1 MEVAFDDGSQILDKR
16 FDLALCQCQLIQI
29 YQPWNLALGPRAAGW
44 KYLLE
49 FIEFLKNYG
58 SFKWQGNLFLR
69 EKWFYNVLWVLQL
82 QFYNYNATPNSIPPR
97 SWNLPDGSVNLQDG
111 RREDCARSAHV
122 RELKKI
128 WSFLQECF
136 GLRFSPLPV
145 LFYHK
150 ILWAVGDI
158 FRHTLPSLGDFF
170 GSYQNLVLTK
180 LVIAFF
186 PLFHICC

>member
-16 FDLALCQCQLIQI
+16 FDLALCQSQLIQI
-29 YQPWNLALGPRAAGW
+29 YQPWNLALGLRAAGW

-97 SWNLPDGSVNLQDG
+97 SRGISQTDDERTAREVRMSASIGKSLVYFKIFLKMRKLRTQGPSVHIQTKK
-111 RREDCARSAHV
+111 
-122 RELKKI
+122 LKNK
-128 WSFLQECF
+128 Q
-136 GLRFSPLPV
+136 
-145 LFYHK
+145 
-150 ILWAVGDI
+150 
-158 FRHTLPSLGDFF
+158 
-170 GSYQNLVLTK
+170 K
-180 LVIAFF
+180 L
-186 PLFHICC
+186 